1 MRKDMNLLA
10 ISQFTSKESNVSK
23 YHSIHKHLEQV
34 YATDNYVLAT
44 CHSAYLPE

>member
-10 ISQFTSKESNVSK
+10 ISQFTSNESNVSK
-23 YHSIHKHLEQV
+23 YHSVHRYKEQV